1 MYLPKGKLGEAMKCP
16 LCAAEDSRVL
26 DSRPT
31 SDGTSIKRRRECSS
45 CGKRFN
51 TYEVVEIAPVTVIK
65 KDGSSE
71 FFDRHKLGIGIA
83 RACYKRDVDVKAI
96 VSSVE
101 NEINTSLAT
110 EITTSAIGE
119 MVMARLRDIDAVS
132 YVRFASVYREF
143 RDVDTFFKELQ
154 DIISQKR

>member
-1 MYLPKGKLGEAMKCP
+1 MKCP
-16 LCAAEDSRVL
+16 VCSAADSRVL

-31 SDGTSIKRRRECSS
+31 SEGNSIKRRRECSA

-51 TYEVVEIAPVTVIK
+51 TYEVIETAPVTVIK
-65 KDGSSE
+65 KDGSKE
-71 FFDRHKLGIGIA
+71 FFDRHKLKNGIA
-83 RACYKRDVDVKAI
+83 RACYKRDVDVEAI
-96 VSSVE
+96 VSSLE

-110 EITTSAIGE
+110 EISTSAIGE
-119 MVMARLRDIDAVS
+119 MVMARLREIDAVS

-154 DIISQKR
+154 DIISHKGGERK

>member
-1 MYLPKGKLGEAMKCP
+1 MKCP
-16 LCAAEDSRVL
+16 VCSAVDSRVL

-31 SDGTSIKRRRECSS
+31 GEGNSIKRRRECCV

-51 TYEVVEIAPVTVIK
+51 TYEVIETTPVAVVK
-65 KDGSSE
+65 KNGTRE
-71 FFDRHKLGIGIA
+71 FFDRHKLKIGIA
-83 RACYKRDVDVKAI
+83 RACYKRDVDVDAI
-96 VSSVE
+96 VSAVE

-110 EITTSAIGE
+110 EITTSTIGE
-119 MVMARLRDIDAVS
+119 MVMTHLRELDAVS

-154 DIISQKR
+154 DIISQKGKEKK